1 VIAARLYNPKAAE
14 DAFYRAFERTDIE
27 AMMAVWDDSPDTLCI
42 HPGGAVLHGPQD
54 IRASWVE
61 IFQSA
66 ARVQFAVQEQLK
78 LADDHLAVFVV
89 HELLHIDGRP
99 PAGPIIATNAY
110 RLTDNGWRMVL
121 HHAVPAPRATTKSKH
136 PPSLH

>member
-1 VIAARLYNPKAAE
+1 VIAARLYTPKAAE
-14 DAFYRAFERTDIE
+14 DAFYRAFERADLE
-27 AMMAVWDDSPDTLCI
+27 AMMAVWDDAPDTLCI
-42 HPGGAVLHGPQD
+42 HPGGTILHGPQD

-61 IFQSA
+61 IFQHA
-66 ARVQFAVQEQLK
+66 TRVQFAVQEQMK

-110 RLTDNGWRMVL
+110 RLTDAGWRMVL
-121 HHAVPAPRATTKSKH
+121 RHAVPAPRATAKAAAA
-136 PPSLH
+136 PSLH